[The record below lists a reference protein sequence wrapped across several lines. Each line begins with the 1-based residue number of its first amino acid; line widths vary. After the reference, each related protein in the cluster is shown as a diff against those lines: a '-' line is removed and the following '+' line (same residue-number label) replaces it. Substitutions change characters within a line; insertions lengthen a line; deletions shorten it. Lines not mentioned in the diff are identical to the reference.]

1 MLSYLASMLTLAE
14 TFCLP
19 QLPYHWLD
27 MKLARKVTFRGG
39 EKTNNLPTSTVK
51 MLLVMFNNVLHQM
64 QKKKVLSN
72 MDSSSSMT

>member
-1 MLSYLASMLTLAE
+1 
-14 TFCLP
+14 
-19 QLPYHWLD
+19 

>member
-1 MLSYLASMLTLAE
+1 
-14 TFCLP
+14 
-19 QLPYHWLD
+19 

-64 QKKKVLSN
+64 QKKKSVIKHGLLFFYDI
-72 MDSSSSMT
+72 MD